1 MFGGMNAEDQGHP
14 GSARYPRKTPEV
26 VGGLGERIR
35 ALRGRRQTSLR
46 GLAAAVQVTPSLISQ
61 IERGKTNPSI
71 GSLYAIARALDVSVD
86 SLLEDRSG
94 LGHEASLPG
103 MGRASTE
110 RPDET
115 SANEPFV
122 MPVVRKTR
130 RKRVDIEGHGGDITW
145 ELLSVTPE
153 KSTDFLEITYAPGAS
168 SALSLMR
175 HEGREYGLILEGELW
190 VSLGFGEAMLGPG
203 DSIGFSSRTPHRF
216 ENRGSV
222 PMRAVW
228 FVLRE
233 KDAD

>member
-1 MFGGMNAEDQGHP
+1 M
-14 GSARYPRKTPEV
+14 
-26 VGGLGERIR
+26 
-35 ALRGRRQTSLR
+35 SLR
-46 GLAAAVQVTPSLISQ
+46 GLAAAVQVTPSLVSQ

-86 SLLEDRSG
+86 SLLEDRPG
-94 LGHEASLPG
+94 LDHEVALPG
-103 MGRASTE
+103 MGRASAE
-110 RPDET
+110 LPDQT
-115 SANEPFV
+115 SADGPFV

-130 RKRVDIEGHGGDITW
+130 RKRVDIEGHGGNITW
-145 ELLSVTPE
+145 ELLTARPE
-153 KSTDFLEITYAPGAS
+153 KSADFLEITYAPGAS

-190 VSLGFGEAMLGPG
+190 VSLGFGEAVMGPG

-233 KDAD
+233 TDAD